1 MCTSSILHLCT
12 ISLER
17 FMAIRAPLTNRN
29 KSKTVVILKIIIV
42 WVISITISS
51 PITILGFI
59 DQSNVLIGNYC
70 VLSNKH
76 FMIYGSICAFFIPL
90 FIMILSYSLTVYLLI
105 KQAKKCQKGKHKGKL
120 MIRRSLSRKPIRR
133 RPYVR
138 FQSKLTTPN
147 GSVVENAEG
156 QFTPMISRKPRLRS
170 SLTFPI
176 HKNTF
181 LHPGDTS
188 PENDRPM
195 YHSQEILSH
204 HNQWVKKP
212 PSPSSPSALSRLI
225 KKHQLELKAASIKT
239 DDVHTEQKASKVIGI
254 VFIIFVV
261 CWAPFFI
268 VNITSALCEE
278 CYFSSTL
285 ITTFVWFGYLS
296 STINPIIY
304 TMFNKTFKMT
314 FKKLI
319 LCRYDT
325 LQRKTRVQNWL
336 LSNGISHYPTSS
348 STVSLETPC

>member
-1 MCTSSILHLCT
+1 
-12 ISLER
+12 
-17 FMAIRAPLTNRN
+17 MAIKAPLSNRN
-29 KSKTVVILKIIIV
+29 KSKTVVILKIVMV
-42 WVISITISS
+42 WVISVTISS

-59 DQSNVLIGNYC
+59 DEANILSGNYC

-76 FMIYGSICAFFIPL
+76 FRIYGSICAFFIPL
-90 FIMILSYSLTVYLLI
+90 LIMILSYSLTLYLLI
-105 KQAKKCQKGKHKGKL
+105 RQSTKCQRARNSGRP

-133 RPYVR
+133 RPYIK

-147 GSVVENAEG
+147 GTIIEQAEV
-156 QFTPMISRKPRLRS
+156 TDPYSPMINKKPRLRA

-176 HKNTF
+176 QKNTY
-181 LHPGDTS
+181 LSPDIS
-188 PENDRPM
+188 PESESISSV
-195 YHSQEILSH
+195 YHSQESL
-204 HNQWVKKP
+204 NTKWAKKP
-212 PSPSSPSALSRLI
+212 QSNPSSPSALSRLI
-225 KKHQLELKAASIKT
+225 KKHQAELKAASIKT

-268 VNITSALCEE
+268 MNITSALCED
-278 CYFSSTL
+278 CFFSPTL
-285 ITTFVWFGYLS
+285 ITTFVWLGYLS

-325 LQRKTRVQNWL
+325 LQRKTRVQRWIL
-336 LSNGISHYPTSS
+336 TNGMSHYPTSS